1 MALLEQIE
9 EFNTTMNKILELV
22 DECKSLSQ
30 QIPDA
35 SIAEAPSKLK
45 AIYDM
50 CADGKS
56 ALDNAIGQ
64 AEDIQRTLGG

>member
-1 MALLEQIE
+1 MALLDQIE
-9 EFNTTMNKILELV
+9 EFNAAMDKILEIV

-35 SIAEAPSKLK
+35 SISEAPSKLK
-45 AIYDM
+45 VIYDM

-64 AEDIQRTLGG
+64 AEDIQKTLGS